1 MRSPVARGVRRVV
14 RSTQSM
20 VSQIVVSVVAAVS
33 VAFITNAY
41 LGDGS
46 ERVSPAASPAAIVE
60 TAAPATETQAAAL
73 PPLQVE
79 IVADAPNVAVPG
91 QEIFPGVPAG
101 VPFDALQQTVSTEKK
116 KERRRFLGIPLPFT
130 TTADSTDAAGDEV
143 EALASGG

>member
-41 LGDGS
+41 LGDDS
-46 ERVSPAASPAAIVE
+46 ERVSPAATPAAIVE
-60 TAAPATETQAAAL
+60 TAAPATGVQAAAL

-130 TTADSTDAAGDEV
+130 TADSTSSADEAIESV
-143 EALASGG
+143 TSGS